1 MTWIFFLCWWL
12 RVFLCLRSV
21 RRASY
26 FFKMMTI
33 NSSAM
38 LFPLVDEGD
47 MGAAKL
53 FGHRR
58 RSSVKDMCL
67 VTV

>member
-1 MTWIFFLCWWL
+1 MFLC
-12 RVFLCLRSV
+12 RRSFK
-21 RRASY
+21 RASSHI
-26 FFKMMTI
+26 FKMMTI

-38 LFPLVDEGD
+38 LFPMVDEGD

>member
-1 MTWIFFLCWWL
+1 
-12 RVFLCLRSV
+12 
-21 RRASY
+21 
-26 FFKMMTI
+26 MMTI